1 MAVHTVRRAGDQ
13 RTVISVLYRPQGFQ
27 FVRFHHFNLIH
38 QIDQGFAEHM
48 NDKLIA
54 FRKLIQ
60 IRKQFPCLRLET
72 KEEVQYYLETS
83 EIDYRMI
90 LFVYHMDMEG
100 YNQLQIY
107 VNPSD
112 NIYPV
117 FLGDGEYEL
126 IADQRGSVNQK
137 LSDNNVKI
145 APVSIA
151 IFARIDQ

>member
-1 MAVHTVRRAGDQ
+1 M
-13 RTVISVLYRPQGFQ
+13 
-27 FVRFHHFNLIH
+27 
-38 QIDQGFAEHM
+38 
-48 NDKLIA
+48 
-54 FRKLIQ
+54 
-60 IRKQFPCLRLET
+60 
-72 KEEVQYYLETS
+72 QYYLETS